1 MRSRVV
7 MVFSCGWG
15 RFISRRLPWKR
26 RATRASVRAAPHFR
40 ISGSEIAHGGVH
52 DTGPL
57 GAGARDNRLRIFA
70 VLRQNCGVHE
80 EIELAIDD
88 IGIADITIEFLSDED
103 AKGAEAAE
111 LRQVA

>member
-70 VLRQNCGVHE
+70 VFRQNRGVHE
-80 EIELAIDD
+80 KIELALDD
-88 IGIADITIEFLSDED
+88 IRVAHITIQLLADVD
-103 AKGAEAAE
+103 AK
-111 LRQVA
+111 